1 MVYSYRFST
10 GHCRYCN
17 NSINSHLVINNIYK
31 RLMLKK
37 VKDNLGLIATA
48 IALMGSIGAGLS
60 TAADIVNTLQG
71 IDDRMNQVEV
81 DFEMLKESTFV
92 QNDIAVLYE
101 KIQQLEMAAQ
111 NVGRFNEEMAALQ
124 TNLMNLE
131 QNYYDLK
138 FDTEQSLRDSGFDLD
153 RYYLLEKWEYQDL
166 NDSMTRIQTQ
176 IESVNQNIWQ
186 IDDLKNRLAWL
197 EANNH
202 NH

>member
-1 MVYSYRFST
+1 
-10 GHCRYCN
+10 
-17 NSINSHLVINNIYK
+17 
-31 RLMLKK
+31 MLKK

-48 IALMGSIGAGLS
+48 IALMGSVGAGLS

-81 DFEMLKESTFV
+81 DFAMLKESTFV

>member
-1 MVYSYRFST
+1 V
-10 GHCRYCN
+10 
-17 NSINSHLVINNIYK
+17 
-31 RLMLKK
+31 LKK

-48 IALMGSIGAGLS
+48 IALMGSVGAGLS

-71 IDDRMNQVEV
+71 IDDRMNQVEI
-81 DFEMLKESTFV
+81 DFAMLKESTFV

-101 KIQQLEMAAQ
+101 KIMQLEMAAQ
-111 NVGRFNEEMAALQ
+111 NVGRFNEEMATLQ
-124 TNLMNLE
+124 ANLFNLE
-131 QNYYDLK
+131 Q
-138 FDTEQSLRDSGFDLD
+138 QVRDGGFDLD

>member
-1 MVYSYRFST
+1 V
-10 GHCRYCN
+10 
-17 NSINSHLVINNIYK
+17 
-31 RLMLKK
+31 LKK